1 MGRRAGG
8 AGAIGNPQTHASAIV
23 SAILFA
29 PMAQIRE
36 LKKRMVAVRTIQ
48 RITKTMQMIAT
59 AKFNAALQRAR
70 ASRPYTDTI
79 RKLVEEV
86 SAAAGEVSHPLLER
100 PAKATGIETVL
111 VITSDRGL
119 AGSYNGQVLRMGERL
134 VRRLVRSGKKV
145 NLLVAGKKGVA
156 FFKFAK
162 IPLVRSFTLGDKPKF
177 EDAAQLAEEFM
188 NEYAAGKTDA
198 VHIVSMRFVS
208 AAKQLPE
215 EIQLLPIVPPASAAA
230 GSPAAGGVSRASA
243 LEFSPSAERILG
255 DLLPRTVKIQV
266 FQCFLDAVVSE
277 HAMRRVAMK
286 AATDNATSLGRVLK
300 RNFNRAR
307 QTKITTEL
315 TEIVS
320 GASALA

>member
-1 MGRRAGG
+1 
-8 AGAIGNPQTHASAIV
+8 
-23 SAILFA
+23 
-29 PMAQIRE
+29 MAQIRE

-86 SAAAGEVSHPLLER
+86 SAAAGEISNPLLER
-100 PAKATGIETVL
+100 PAKATGTETVL

-119 AGSYNGQVLRMGERL
+119 AGSYNGQVLRKGERL
-134 VRRLVRSGKKV
+134 VRELQKSGKKV
-145 NLLVAGKKGVA
+145 QLLVAGKKGVA
-156 FFKFAK
+156 FFKFAR
-162 IPLVRSFTLGDKPKF
+162 IPVARAFSFGDKPKF
-177 EDAAQLAEEFM
+177 EDAAKLADEFM
-188 NEYAAGKTDA
+188 SDYAAGGKTDA
-198 VHIVSMRFVS
+198 VHIVSMRFVT

-215 EIQLLPIVPPASAAA
+215 AIQLLPLTATTPTASA
-230 GSPAAGGVSRASA
+230 GGTARVSS
-243 LEFSPSAERILG
+243 LEFSPSAEQILS

-277 HAMRRVAMK
+277 QAMRRVAMK
-286 AATDNATSLGRVLK
+286 AATDNANGLGRVLK

-307 QTKITTEL
+307 QAKITTEL

-320 GASALA
+320 GAAALS

>member
-1 MGRRAGG
+1 MGG
-8 AGAIGNPQTHASAIV
+8 AL
-23 SAILFA
+23 SAILSA

-86 SAAAGEVSHPLLER
+86 SAAAGEVTHPLLER
-100 PAKATGIETVL
+100 PAKPSGTETVL

-119 AGSYNGQVLRMGERL
+119 AGSYNGQVLRKAERL
-134 VRRLVRSGKKV
+134 VRELQQAGKKV
-145 NLLVAGKKGVA
+145 QLLVAGKKGVA
-156 FFKFAK
+156 FFRFAR
-162 IPLVRSFTLGDKPKF
+162 IPLTRSFSFGDKPTF
-177 EDAAQLAEEFM
+177 EEAARLADEFM
-188 NEYAAGKTDA
+188 SDYAAGKSDA
-198 VHIVSMRFVS
+198 VHVVSMRFVS

-215 EIQLLPIVPPASAAA
+215 AIKLLPISSTASQSTGGAAA
-230 GSPAAGGVSRASA
+230 RSST
-243 LEFSPSAERILG
+243 LEFSPSAEQILS
-255 DLLPRTVKIQV
+255 DLLPRTVRIQV
-266 FQCFLDAVVSE
+266 FQCFLDSVVSE
-277 HAMRRVAMK
+277 QAMRRVAMK
-286 AATDNATSLGRVLK
+286 AATDNATGLGRLLK

-307 QTKITTEL
+307 QAKITTEL

-320 GASALA
+320 GAAALS

>member
-1 MGRRAGG
+1 
-8 AGAIGNPQTHASAIV
+8 
-23 SAILFA
+23 
-29 PMAQIRE
+29 MAQIRE
-36 LKKRMVAVRTIQ
+36 LKKRMIAVRTIQ

-100 PAKATGIETVL
+100 PARPSGVETVL

-119 AGSYNGQVLRMGERL
+119 AGSYNGQVLRKAERL
-134 VRRLVRSGKKV
+134 VRELQKSGKTV
-145 NLLVAGKKGVA
+145 QLLVAGKKGSG
-156 FFKFAK
+156 FFKFAR
-162 IPLVRSFTLGDKPKF
+162 IAIARAFSFGDKPKF
-177 EDAAQLAEEFM
+177 EDAALLAEEFM
-188 NEYAAGKTDA
+188 TGYTEGKTDA
-198 VHIVSMRFVS
+198 VHVVSMRFVS
-208 AAKQLPE
+208 AAKQIPE
-215 EIQLLPIVPPASAAA
+215 AIKLLPITSATTSAAV
-230 GSPAAGGVSRASA
+230 GGGAAQTST
-243 LEFSPSAERILG
+243 LEFSPSAEQILS

-277 HAMRRVAMK
+277 QAMRRVAMK
-286 AATDNATSLGRVLK
+286 AATDNATGLGRVLK

-307 QTKITTEL
+307 QAKITTEL

-320 GASALA
+320 GAAALS